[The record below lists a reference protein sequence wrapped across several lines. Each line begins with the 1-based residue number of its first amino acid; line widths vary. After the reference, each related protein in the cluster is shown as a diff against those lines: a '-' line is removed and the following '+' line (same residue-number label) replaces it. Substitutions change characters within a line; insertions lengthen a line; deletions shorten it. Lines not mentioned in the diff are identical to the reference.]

1 MLSERCLEI
10 PEPVQELRLQ
20 DVDRGWSGSRGMGH
34 DFRTLK
40 VKHLEFVSRET
51 PTAMQSQHLRL
62 TCRTMGPGHG
72 RYINRSPEV
81 GASQLRVGD
90 LL

>member
-20 DVDRGWSGSRGMGH
+20 DVDRGWSGGRRMGH

-40 VKHLEFVSRET
+40 IKPLEFVSRET
-51 PTAMQSQHLRL
+51 PTAM
-62 TCRTMGPGHG
+62 
-72 RYINRSPEV
+72 
-81 GASQLRVGD
+81 
-90 LL
+90 